1 MMNWPDDA
9 DGDLLRMLEEKGFD
23 FDNEVTID
31 FEIDFDHWPLSK
43 KEIDAITRCY
53 PGCEFNDPDEED
65 IAAGEVNGTVNLQ
78 INSKVTYEF
87 IVKTQEEITNSVK
100 QYGGWCESWGVL
112 L

>member
-1 MMNWPDDA
+1 MNWPDDA

-31 FEIDFDHWPLSK
+31 FEID
-43 KEIDAITRCY
+43 AITRCY

-65 IAAGEVNGTVNLQ
+65 IAVGEVNGTVNLQ